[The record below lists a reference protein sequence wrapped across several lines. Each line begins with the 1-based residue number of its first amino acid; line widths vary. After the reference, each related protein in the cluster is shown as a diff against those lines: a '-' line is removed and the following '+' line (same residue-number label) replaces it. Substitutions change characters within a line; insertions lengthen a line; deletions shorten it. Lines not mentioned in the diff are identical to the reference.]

1 MVRKIIF
8 IPLGIMLGAAAF
20 GLAYPLLTGL
30 PGSEQNVIP
39 RFAHKWHVGMGAE
52 NQPTMQYLV
61 RHQDAEFLA
70 EIRFLEQEGDEQK
83 VRLIIDDLKTNGHLD
98 QTLRLGKAYVFVDV
112 PQDVAPYVD
121 HLDATV
127 FSIRDTVVQDQYLVV
142 GAEWGTTFVG
152 AFTPKLKLT
161 HYENTEFEFGSLK
174 SFIVSYK
181 FNDIE
186 NRLWIV
192 DGLPLPVRAEYYA
205 VDGSPDYTYDLVRL
219 DGFAPSGN

>member
-1 MVRKIIF
+1 
-8 IPLGIMLGAAAF
+8 MLGAAAF

-30 PGSEQNVIP
+30 PGSEQNIIP

-52 NQPTMQYLV
+52 NQPTMQYV
-61 RHQDAEFLA
+61 VQHQDAEFLA
-70 EIRFLEQEGDEQK
+70 EIQFLEQEGDEQK
-83 VRLIIDDLKTNGHLD
+83 VRLIIDDKKTNAHLD
-98 QTLRLGKAYVFVDV
+98 HTLRLGKAYVFVDV

-127 FSIRDTVVQDQYLVV
+127 LSIRDTVVQDQYLVV

-205 VDGSPDYTYDLVRL
+205 VDGSLDYTYDLVKL
-219 DGFAPSGN
+219 EGFSPSGN

>member
-1 MVRKIIF
+1 
-8 IPLGIMLGAAAF
+8 MLGAAAF
-20 GLAYPLLTGL
+20 GLAYPILSGL

-39 RFAHKWHVGMGAE
+39 RFAHKWHVGVGAE
-52 NQPTMQYLV
+52 DQPVMQYLV
-61 RHQDAEFLA
+61 RHQGAEFLA
-70 EIRFLEQEGDEQK
+70 EIQFLEQVGDEQK
-83 VRLIIDDLKTNGHLD
+83 VRLIIDDKKTGAHLD
-98 QTLRLGKAYVFVDV
+98 RTLGLGMAYVFVDV

-161 HYENTEFEFGSLK
+161 HYEDTEFEFGNLK

-192 DGLPLPVRAEYYA
+192 DGLPLPVRAEYY
-205 VDGSPDYTYDLVRL
+205 DTNGELDYAYDLVKL
-219 DGFAPSGN
+219 EGFGPSGN